1 MIHQP
6 KIIFSQEI
14 LPKELRPDPGS
25 NTESPEE
32 RPSSSTLKRNP
43 GHGANH
49 SNESIRARRV
59 DRNLVHPLNFSIS
72 DLQHSPKVNKR
83 NKKKKDETP
92 VTIPMK
98 DLTLTRSPVKVHRRE
113 NRTEQDNSS
122 TLKRVNDTARET
134 NADTLKRSDYNDLK
148 FADET
153 SDSSN
158 EIKFADDSPDSNRLV
173 DKYDVRA

>member
-1 MIHQP
+1 
-6 KIIFSQEI
+6 
-14 LPKELRPDPGS
+14 
-25 NTESPEE
+25 
-32 RPSSSTLKRNP
+32 
-43 GHGANH
+43 
-49 SNESIRARRV
+49 
-59 DRNLVHPLNFSIS
+59 
-72 DLQHSPKVNKR
+72 
-83 NKKKKDETP
+83 
-92 VTIPMK
+92 MK